1 MKIFSPLNLIN
12 ILHQVFYFYLE
23 IVIVVCNKNDFDPS
37 EIIALYFVL
46 VLLVSKVQVQGI
58 LYQN

>member
-1 MKIFSPLNLIN
+1 M
-12 ILHQVFYFYLE
+12 
-23 IVIVVCNKNDFDPS
+23 VCNKNDFDPS

-58 LYQN
+58 LYQNLFKKKKIFLYEN

>member
-1 MKIFSPLNLIN
+1 M
-12 ILHQVFYFYLE
+12 
-23 IVIVVCNKNDFDPS
+23 VCNKNDFDPS

-58 LYQN
+58 LYQNLFKKKRFSCMKIKLCTLCLYF